1 MKKLIRP
8 TKEEGEEDGNEYF
21 CKFLSPPRNNK
32 KLTTT
37 TARVTTRIIM
47 LNITM
52 TAVATTITSLGNRSN
67 IGIGDCE
74 FL

>member
-37 TARVTTRIIM
+37 TARVTIIN
-47 LNITM
+47 LG
-52 TAVATTITSLGNRSN
+52 VAQKRYA
-67 IGIGDCE
+67 
-74 FL
+74 